1 MKDLSQQIANLTPEQ
16 RILFEKRLK
25 QKGLKHPQ
33 IQAIP
38 RRQHTDS
45 LPLSFAQQ
53 RLWFI
58 QQLDPNNYSYN
69 VPTAFRL
76 VGKLEINIL
85 EQTLNEI
92 IKRHETL
99 RTTFTIDENKQPIQI
114 IVPFEPIS
122 LPVIDVVETEI
133 QSIAETEFCYPFDL
147 TKPLLRVKLL
157 RLTQTDHVLLLTAH
171 HIISDRWSVGIFI
184 REMTLL
190 YSSFAQ
196 NKPSPLSELPIQYAD
211 WAIWQRQRL
220 QDTEEK
226 QITYWRQQLQD
237 LSIIE
242 LPTDRPRPAIP
253 TYQGAQYPIILSK
266 NLSEQL
272 KELSAKEGVTLF
284 TLLLTAFKVL
294 LHRYTHQHDIVIG
307 TEIANRDRIET
318 ETLIGLFVN
327 TLVLRTNLKEN
338 PTFRELL
345 NQVREVTLGAFAH
358 QDLPFE
364 KLVEVLNPERNLSQ
378 MIPLFQ
384 VKFDFQ
390 LAPIKPLELAG
401 LSLERLPFDNA
412 TVKYELRFNL
422 QDSEQGIC
430 GQIEYSTDLFDEATI
445 QAFAEHWRILLE
457 GIITEP
463 LQRISELPLLS
474 SIEQQLLT
482 EWNNTQKNY
491 PTLCIHQLFEAQ
503 VKQTPDAVAVID
515 GEETLTYSEL
525 NTKSNQLA
533 HYLQS
538 IGIQPEDRIGIECD
552 RTFHLIIG
560 LLGIL
565 KAGAAYVPLD
575 PNYPPERLAFTIQ
588 DAGCSVIVT
597 QQKFS
602 EMLPHNERK
611 IICLDTYQT
620 VGVWFPNPSQDNNPI
635 NTINA
640 NNLAYIIY
648 TSGSTGKPKGVTITH
663 HNTVQ
668 FLHWAKEVFS
678 TDELKGVL
686 ASTSICFDLSIFE
699 IFLPLSCG
707 GTVILAENALALPTL
722 KAANQVTLINT
733 VPSAIS
739 QLFQTNNIPASV
751 RTINLAGEALQPRL
765 VQQLEPLAKI
775 YNLYG
780 PSEDTTYSTY
790 TIVTKDSVTIGRPIA
805 NTQIYILD
813 SYLNPVPIGVSGEL
827 YISSSG
833 LFRGYHNQPQ
843 LTADKLI
850 PNPFFST
857 NATRM
862 YKTGDLAKYKPDGT
876 IEYLGRLDNQVKIR
890 GYRIEIGEIEAI
902 ISQYSAIRETVVTV
916 GKENQSLIAYIV
928 LEETSNPT
936 DVRRFLTSKLPSYMI
951 PSIFI
956 ELEALPRLPNG
967 KLDRKI
973 LPEPDN
979 LRPDLESSYVTPK
992 TELEKTIANIWQ
1004 KALNKEQIG
1013 IYDNFFEL
1021 GGHSLLGMKVTGELS
1036 DILGISVPLR
1046 SLFEQPTVAGL
1057 IEQIN
1062 TIDSNEKQQL
1072 PKIIPNLAERY
1083 QPFPLTDI
1091 QQAYLI
1097 GRSDAYELGNVSTHG
1112 YREIETVGLSVEK
1125 VEQAFQKIID
1135 RHDMLRV
1142 IINEDGQQQILEK
1155 VPLYEIKTIDLRNQ
1169 DPEATL
1175 AEIRD
1180 HLSHQ
1185 ILKTE
1190 QWPLFEIV
1198 ATLLDKNRIR
1208 FHVSFD
1214 VLIGDAWSFQLL
1226 GAELAQIIQNPDNI
1240 LSPLFLSFRDYVLAE
1255 MTLRETELYQNSLTY
1270 WQNRLTTLPSSPEL
1284 PTQKNLS
1291 AITHP
1296 RFVRR
1301 SGSLEPQIWQRLKQK
1316 ASQIGITPSS
1326 LVLAAFAEILTIWSR
1341 KPSFTINL
1349 TLFNRLP
1356 LHSEVNQIIG
1366 DFTSSTLL
1374 AVDNSEQNSFTLR
1387 AKHIQAQLWEDLDH
1401 RYVSGVKVLREL
1413 ARLQGR
1419 TTGAL
1424 MPVVF
1429 TSTLTQN
1436 IQHQPSLPTEVVYS
1450 LSQTSQVYLDHQVS
1464 EIENALVFNWDTID
1478 ELFPVGVLDDMFA
1491 VYSDFLHRLA
1501 NCTEIWDAST
1511 RLLLPPSQ
1519 IEQIT
1524 ATNRTEQDF
1533 SQKDYLLHH
1542 LFFEQVSQNAQNTAI
1557 ITSHCRITYKELGDR
1572 SLNLAHQLKT
1582 LGVKPNQLVA
1592 VVMEKGWEQIVAT
1605 LGILASGAAYVP
1617 IDPELPTERRLYLL
1631 QETQVQQILTQSWL
1645 ENTLVWPENIQ
1656 RICIDK
1662 INPSP
1667 CTEFSIETTPQ
1678 DLAYVIYTSGSTGTP
1693 KGVMID
1699 HQGVVN
1705 TILDINQRFNVTIQD
1720 KILALSSLSF
1730 DLSVYD
1736 IFGTLAVGGTI
1747 IIPDADK
1754 IKEPSHWRELI
1765 TQYNVTI
1772 WNSVPALMQMLL
1784 TEPIEQNSLR
1794 LVLLSGDWLP
1804 LNLPEQIQ
1812 NQLGK
1817 TEIISLGGAT
1827 EASIWSILYPI
1838 QKINLNWKSVPY
1850 GRPMTNQTFYI
1861 LNEYLEPCP
1870 MWVTGQLYIGGIG
1883 LSKGYWNNEEKTK
1896 ASFIIHPQTQERLY
1910 KTGDLGRYLSDG
1922 NIEFLGR
1929 EDFQVKVNGYRI
1941 ELGEIETTLKQH
1953 SAIKE
1958 AIVSVE
1964 QQQLIAYIIPKQKL
1978 ENIDFKLEQRGI
1990 RELQQSQSIQL
2001 PIPNIDDA
2009 YTQTYFQRQ
2018 SYRQFL
2024 NQPIHLHEFSQFLSC
2039 LLQLNLPE
2047 YPLPKYRYASA
2058 GSLYPVQVY
2067 LLIKP
2072 NQIQNLE
2079 AGFYYYNPVE
2089 HQLIFLTPYSSHNQW
2104 YGNNQAIF
2112 QQSAFALFLIGELK
2126 AITPMYG
2133 EKARDFCLLEA
2144 GYMSQLLMETAVKEE
2159 IGLCP
2164 IGTLEFEQLQKQLQ
2178 LESSQILLHSFVG
2191 GKIAPTWLNQW
2202 LQPQQTGSIT
2212 EQLKQF
2218 LRQKL
2223 PDYMIPSIYLLIEA
2237 LPLTANGK
2245 VDRKLLPK
2253 PDISFSPQTIF
2264 VEPKTELEK
2273 AITEIW
2279 SKSLNLDKIGIYDN
2293 FFDLG
2298 GNSFLATQVLAQ
2310 IRHTFQVELTIRQFF
2325 EMPKVSE
2332 LVTWLEKNKQQQ
2344 EIEIIEKVN
2353 RDEIEDVSQ
2362 LSDEEVK
2369 LMLAKLLEEG
2379 SKNE

>member
-1 MKDLSQQIANLTPEQ
+1 MKDLSQQIANLTPAQ

-33 IQAIP
+33 FQAIP
-38 RRQHTDS
+38 RRQHRDS

-58 QQLDPNNYSYN
+58 QQLDPDNYSYN
-69 VPTAFRL
+69 VPSAFRL
-76 VGKLEINIL
+76 VGQLEINIL

-99 RTTFTIDENKQPIQI
+99 RTTFSIDENKQPIQI

-133 QSIAETEFCYPFDL
+133 QSIAETEFRYPFDL

-171 HIISDRWSVGIFI
+171 HIISDRWSVGVFI

-196 NKPSPLSELPIQYAD
+196 NKLSPLSELPIQYAD

-220 QDTEEK
+220 QDTELEK
-226 QITYWRQQLQD
+226 QINYWKQQLQD
-237 LSIIE
+237 LSNLE

-266 NLSEQL
+266 SLSEQL

-294 LHRYTHQHDIVIG
+294 LHRYTHQHDIVVG
-307 TEIANRDRIET
+307 TELANRDRIET

-327 TLVLRTNLKEN
+327 TLVLRTDVSEN

-390 LAPIKPLELAG
+390 LAPVKPLELAG
-401 LSLERLPFDNA
+401 LNLERLPFDNA

-457 GIITEP
+457 GIIEEP

-474 SIEQQLLT
+474 PIEQQLLT
-482 EWNNTQKNY
+482 QWNNTQKNY

-503 VKQTPDAVAVID
+503 VKQTPDALAVID
-515 GEETLTYSEL
+515 GDETLTYSEL

-538 IGIQPEDRIGIECD
+538 LGVQPESRIGIECD

-575 PNYPPERLAFTIQ
+575 PNYPQERINFILEDAQVSILLTVSGIRTQELEIEKTI
-588 DAGCSVIVT
+588 
-597 QQKFS
+597 F
-602 EMLPHNERK
+602 
-611 IICLDTYQT
+611 LDTDREKINQT
-620 VGVWFPNPSQDNNPI
+620 STLNPVSNITP
-635 NTINA
+635 

-648 TSGSTGKPKGVTITH
+648 TSGSTGKPKGVAIEH
-663 HNTVQ
+663 RNTVQ
-668 FLHWAKEVFS
+668 FLHWAKEIFNQ
-678 TDELKGVL
+678 DELTGVL

-739 QLFQTNNIPASV
+739 QLFQTNSIPESV

-790 TIVTKDSVTIGRPIA
+790 TIVNKNSVTIGRPIA

-833 LFRGYHNQPQ
+833 LARGYHNQPQ
-843 LTADKLI
+843 LTADKFI

-862 YKTGDLAKYKPDGT
+862 YKTGDLAKYRLDGT

-890 GYRIEIGEIEAI
+890 GYRIELGEIEAI
-902 ISQYSAIRETVVTV
+902 ISQYPAIRETVVTV

-928 LEETSNPT
+928 LDKTSNPT
-936 DVRRFLTSKLPSYMI
+936 EVRRFLTSKLPSYMI
-951 PSIFI
+951 PSAFI

-967 KLDRKI
+967 KLDRKM
-973 LPEPDN
+973 LPDPDN
-979 LRPDLESSYVTPK
+979 LRPDLETSYVTPK
-992 TELEKTIANIWQ
+992 TDLEKTIANIWQ

-1013 IYDNFFEL
+1013 TYDNFFEL
-1021 GGHSLLGMKVTGELS
+1021 GGHSLLGMKVTAEIS
-1036 DILGISVPLR
+1036 DALGISVPLR
-1046 SLFEQPTVAGL
+1046 SLFEQPTIAGL

-1062 TIDSNEKQQL
+1062 TIESNEKQQL
-1072 PKIIPNLAERY
+1072 PKIIPNLQERY

-1097 GRSDAYELGNVSTHG
+1097 GRSDAYELGNVATHG

-1125 VEQAFQKIID
+1125 VERAFQKLID

-1142 IINEDGQQQILEK
+1142 IILEDGQQQILEN
-1155 VPLYEIKTIDLRNQ
+1155 VPSYEIKTIDIRNQ

-1175 AEIRD
+1175 TEIRD
-1180 HLSHQ
+1180 RLSHQ

-1198 ATLLDKNRIR
+1198 ATLLDDNRIR

-1226 GAELAQIIQNPDNI
+1226 GAEIAEIIQNPDYI
-1240 LSPLFLSFRDYVLAE
+1240 PSPLSLSFRDYVFAE
-1255 MTLRETELYQNSLTY
+1255 ITLRETALYQNSLTY
-1270 WQNRLTTLPSSPEL
+1270 WQTRLTTLPASPEL
-1284 PTQKNLS
+1284 PLTKNLS

-1316 ASQIGITPSS
+1316 ASQIGITPSG
-1326 LVLAAFAEILTIWSR
+1326 LILGAFAEILTLWSR
-1341 KPSFTINL
+1341 KPNFTINL
-1349 TLFNRLP
+1349 TLFNRLS
-1356 LHSEVNQIIG
+1356 LHPEVNQIIG

-1374 AVDNSEQNSFTLR
+1374 AVDNSEQNSFTFR
-1387 AKHIQAQLWEDLDH
+1387 AKKIQAQLWEDLDH

-1413 ARLQGR
+1413 ARIGGR

-1478 ELFPVGVLDDMFA
+1478 ELFPTGVLDDMFA
-1491 VYSDFLHRLA
+1491 VYCDFLHRLA
-1501 NCTEIWDAST
+1501 NDAEIWDAST
-1511 RLLLPPSQ
+1511 RLLLPTSQ

-1524 ATNRTEQDF
+1524 ATNQTEQEIA
-1533 SQKDYLLHH
+1533 KKNNLLHH
-1542 LFFEQVSQNAQNTAI
+1542 LFFEQVSLNAQNTAI
-1557 ITSHCRITYKELGDR
+1557 ITSHCRITYQELGDR
-1572 SLNLAHQLKT
+1572 SLTLAHQLKT

-1645 ENTLVWPENIQ
+1645 ENILVWPDNIQ
-1656 RICIDK
+1656 RICLDK
-1662 INPSP
+1662 INPLPSR
-1667 CTEFSIETTPQ
+1667 EFSIETTPQ

-1705 TILDINQRFNVTIQD
+1705 TILDINQRFNVTTQD

-1736 IFGTLAVGGTI
+1736 IFGILAAGGTI

-1754 IKEPSHWRELI
+1754 TKEPSHWRELI
-1765 TQYNVTI
+1765 TQYGVTI

-1784 TEPIEQNSLR
+1784 SELIEQNSLR

-1804 LNLPEQIQ
+1804 LHLPERIQ

-1838 QKINLNWKSVPY
+1838 QEIKPNWKSIPY
-1850 GRPMTNQTFYI
+1850 GRPMTNQKFYV
-1861 LNEYLEPCP
+1861 LNEHLEPCP

-1896 ASFIIHPQTQERLY
+1896 ASFIIHPQTQEQLY
-1910 KTGDLGRYLSDG
+1910 KTGDLGRYSSDG

-1941 ELGEIETTLKQH
+1941 ELGEIETNLKQH
-1953 SAIKE
+1953 SAIKD

-1964 QQQLIAYIIPKQKL
+1964 QQQLIAYLIPEQKL
-1978 ENIDFKLEQRGI
+1978 ENIDFKLKQRGI
-1990 RELQQSQSIQL
+1990 RELQQSQAIQL
-2001 PIPNIDDA
+2001 HKPNINDA
-2009 YTQTYFQRQ
+2009 FTQTYFQRQ

-2024 NQPIHLHEFSQFLSC
+2024 NQPIQLNEFSQFLSC
-2039 LLQLNLPE
+2039 LLPLNLPE

-2079 AGFYYYNPVE
+2079 AGFYYYHPVE
-2089 HQLIFLTPYSSHNQW
+2089 HQLILLTPYSSHNQW
-2104 YGNNQAIF
+2104 YGNNQAIYE
-2112 QQSAFALFLIGELK
+2112 QSAFALFLIGELN

-2164 IGTLEFEQLQKQLQ
+2164 IGTLEFEQLQKQFQ
-2178 LESSQILLHSFVG
+2178 LEQSQILLHSFVG
-2191 GKIAPTWLNQW
+2191 GKIAPAWLNQW

-2218 LRQKL
+2218 LHQKL
-2223 PDYMIPSIYLLIEA
+2223 PEYMIPSIYLLIEA
-2237 LPLTANGK
+2237 LPLTVNGK

-2253 PDISFSPQTIF
+2253 PDSLSLSPQTTF

-2298 GNSFLATQVLAQ
+2298 GNSFLATQVLAK
-2310 IRHTFQVELTIRQFF
+2310 IRNTFQVDLTIRQFF
-2325 EMPKVSE
+2325 EMPKVSD
-2332 LVTWLEKNKQQQ
+2332 LATWLEKNKQQQ
-2344 EIEIIEKVN
+2344 EIEIIEKMN
-2353 RDEIEDVSQ
+2353 RDAIEDVSQ
-2362 LSDEEVK
+2362 LSEEEVN
-2369 LMLAKLLEEG
+2369 LMLANLLEEG
-2379 SKNE
+2379 VDNE